1 MKHYYCYCEEPGM
14 LCPASRVFKV
24 AIGDCDRDRMKKA
37 LLDCYATDNG
47 FFFRVWDDTTDFE
60 LQRKCS
66 WSDQDCYSRVFPF
79 EVVVVSVSKLYAA
92 IIDGS
97 LAEIKN
103 PPHYFRNALRMRS
116 ILSPSFFFRLSS
128 SKNKPTA
135 PSPRRKNLNH
145 VLTEELV
152 NTIIGGMI
160 VTAIFLF
167 VGFLDGLQR
176 CM

>member
-1 MKHYYCYCEEPGM
+1 MVHYYCYTQNLENLSPD
-14 LCPASRVFKV
+14 SKVFKV
-24 AIGDCDRDRMKKA
+24 AIGDSDRDQVKKA

-60 LQRKCS
+60 LLRKCA
-66 WSDQDCYSRVFPF
+66 WSDLDCSSRAFPF

-92 IIDGS
+92 IIDGR

-116 ILSPSFFFRLSS
+116 ILSPSFFFYISS
-128 SKNKPTA
+128 SKNRLSA

-145 VLTEELV
+145 VLTEDVV
-152 NTIIGGMI
+152 NTIIGSMI

>member
-1 MKHYYCYCEEPGM
+1 MKHFYCYCEESGM
-14 LCPASRVFKV
+14 LCPTSRVFKV
-24 AIGDCDRDRMKKA
+24 AIGDNDRDLIKKA

-47 FFFRVWDDTTDFE
+47 FFFRIWDDTTDFE
-60 LQRKCS
+60 LLQRCS
-66 WSDQDCYSRVFPF
+66 WSDLDCYSRAFPF
-79 EVVVVSVSKLYAA
+79 EVVMVSVSKLYAA
-92 IIDGS
+92 IIDGR

-103 PPHYFRNALRMRS
+103 QPHYFRNALRMRS
-116 ILSPSFFFRLSS
+116 ILSPNFFFNLSS

-135 PSPRRKNLNH
+135 PSPRRKNLNL
-145 VLTEELV
+145 VLSEDVV
-152 NTIIGGMI
+152 NTIIGSMI